1 MPIRP
6 PTSLAAPDR
15 ALALFTDRLGER
27 RLFLRYL
34 HAPTPPERML
44 FFHGDGG
51 NGKSLLLRLLE
62 ARYCRRLNAAH
73 WQRLEALT
81 DDRALVERFDA
92 LAADPGETEPVA
104 CVYHDFDAP
113 PSDQDDP
120 RGDWT
125 APLMIRRELGQLG
138 LKLPLFDF
146 ALMLF
151 LHRTGRLSADGI
163 RSLFPQEEADL
174 AGSLYELIASPDI
187 PFAGLAVKVLGLFA
201 KHFKT
206 DLALRWARRGLDAE
220 RLTAIQRMDP
230 RTELRDA
237 LPRLL
242 GESIN
247 AAMQEPDAP
256 PRLVLLFDTH
266 ESFWGARRH
275 QDSAHDS
282 FERDEWL
289 RALLAEL
296 YRPNHGVVVALAGR
310 EPPRWHEA
318 GESPIPRDC
327 LDTQLIGH
335 LEPADARDYLRRALA
350 PEPDSGAEP
359 EDPSTAA
366 LREAMV
372 RYTQIE
378 PGQVHPLYLGLAADL
393 VLRARLSGE
402 ALTADS
408 FAPETAAHPDL
419 GRALVVR
426 LLRYCPPE
434 VEDAVKA
441 LAAARQFDR
450 PLYLGLGQGLHFNA
464 TASAFEGLVG
474 FSFVRPSGQPG
485 QGRYRIHSLLRRLLA
500 ELAPERT
507 REAHAELEAIYRV
520 RIEAEPAGSPEPIAE
535 AIYHANRQD
544 WERGYLEWIAVM
556 DDALGNA
563 RYGLGEAL
571 AALRSEMRLDI
582 YFARGSMAWRVGNL
596 ASVLSRH
603 RVAETAYLE
612 AIADFDRGLDQT
624 PDDAGLYNDKGIA
637 FIRLG
642 DLRAGLSDHARAERA
657 YHGAIAAYGEAL
669 RWAPDDAAAYTNKG
683 TALQMLGDLRANLS
697 DHVGAE
703 RTYHQAIAAYSEA
716 LRLDPNHVTAHM
728 NKGNALVRLGEL
740 RANLSDHAG
749 AERAYDESI
758 AAYREALRRAPDHVA
773 AHMNKGSAL
782 VRLGELRAGLSGHAG
797 AEHAYDD
804 AIAAYGEA
812 LRRAPDHVAAHMNKG
827 SVLRMLGELR
837 ASLSDHAGAGRAYDD
852 AIAAYGEALRR
863 APDYVDAHMNKGTA
877 LWMLGELRAALSD
890 HAGAERTY
898 DDAIAAYGEA
908 LRRAPDYVDAHMN
921 KGSALVRLG
930 ELRAGLSD
938 HAGAERAYDDA
949 IAAYGEAL
957 RRAPD
962 HVAAHGNQGIAL
974 CKLADLRIALYD
986 DAAAETAYRDAIAA
1000 TDAALSRAPNDVIAL
1015 ANKGGLLRKLSEIE
1029 TKRAELSSACNRL
1042 RESRTLLARALSLA
1056 PGNHEIATELAL
1068 VERLIES
1075 QCPPPG

>member
-1 MPIRP
+1 MPIRQP
-6 PTSLAAPDR
+6 SSLAAPDR

-27 RLFLRYL
+27 RLFLHYL

-62 ARYCRRLNAAH
+62 ARYCRRLYVAD
-73 WQRLEALT
+73 WQRLNALT
-81 DDRALVERFDA
+81 DDREFVERFDA
-92 LAADPGETEPVA
+92 LVADPGATEPVA

-113 PSDQDDP
+113 PSGEDDP

-174 AGSLYELIASPDI
+174 AGSLYELIASPEI

-206 DLALRWARRGLDAE
+206 DLALRWARRGLDAV

-282 FERDEWL
+282 FEHDEWL

-310 EPPRWHEA
+310 EPPRWQEA

-327 LDTQLIGH
+327 LDTQLVGH

-350 PEPDSGAEP
+350 PEPDLGTEA
-359 EDPSTAA
+359 EDPRAAA
-366 LREAMV
+366 LHEAMV

-402 ALTADS
+402 DLAADA

-441 LAAARQFDR
+441 LASARQFDR
-450 PLYLGLGQGLHFNA
+450 ALYLGLGQGLHFNA
-464 TASAFEGLVG
+464 TASAFDGLVG

-544 WERGYLEWIAVM
+544 WERGYREWVAVM

-563 RYGLGEAL
+563 RYALGEAL
-571 AALRSEMRLDI
+571 AALRSEMRLETHS
-582 YFARGSMAWRVGNL
+582 ARGNL
-596 ASVLSRH
+596 ARRVGVLASELSRH
-603 RVAETAYLE
+603 RIAKAAFLE
-612 AIADFDRGLDQT
+612 SIADFDRGLERT
-624 PDDAGLYNDKGIA
+624 PDDAELHNEKRIA
-637 FIRLG
+637 
-642 DLRAGLSDHARAERA
+642 LS
-657 YHGAIAAYGEAL
+657 
-669 RWAPDDAAAYTNKG
+669 
-683 TALQMLGDLRANLS
+683 
-697 DHVGAE
+697 
-703 RTYHQAIAAYSEA
+703 
-716 LRLDPNHVTAHM
+716 
-728 NKGNALVRLGEL
+728 RLGEL
-740 RANLSDHAG
+740 RAILSDHAG
-749 AERAYDESI
+749 AERAYT
-758 AAYREALRRAPDHVA
+758 
-773 AHMNKGSAL
+773 
-782 VRLGELRAGLSGHAG
+782 
-797 AEHAYDD
+797 D

-812 LRRAPDHVAAHMNKG
+812 LRRAPDHV
-827 SVLRMLGELR
+827 
-837 ASLSDHAGAGRAYDD
+837 
-852 AIAAYGEALRR
+852 
-863 APDYVDAHMNKGTA
+863 DAHMNKGTA
-877 LWMLGELRAALSD
+877 LSMLGKLRADFSD
-890 HAGAERTY
+890 HAGAECAY
-898 DDAIAAYGEA
+898 ADAIVAHGEA
-908 LRRAPDYVDAHMN
+908 LRRTPDLVVAHMN
-921 KGSALVRLG
+921 KGDT
-930 ELRAGLSD
+930 LR
-938 HAGAERAYDDA
+938 
-949 IAAYGEAL
+949 
-957 RRAPD
+957 
-962 HVAAHGNQGIAL
+962 QF
-974 CKLADLRIALYD
+974 ADLRVALND
-986 DAAAETAYRDAIAA
+986 DPAAEIAYKDAIAA
-1000 TDAALSRAPNDVIAL
+1000 TDAALSRAPNDVAAL
-1015 ANKGGLLRKLSEIE
+1015 ANKGEQLRKLSEIE
-1029 TKRAELSSACNRL
+1029 TKRAERSSACNHL
-1042 RESRTLLARALSLA
+1042 RDSRTLLARALSLA
-1056 PGNHEIATELAL
+1056 PGNPEIAAELAL